1 MEFKDDEVYVGKDL
15 GGQDLEITADLIETY
30 IRATGDANGL
40 YRQGPSPIAPALI
53 LYNEVYNHWGWYLP
67 NIFGNLHGRQEWEIY
82 RPLARGERART
93 RCAVIDRYTK
103 RDREYIV
110 NEALAFDAKGRLAC
124 RGRTHQ
130 SFLMEAVPDG
140 LDAEAK
146 KKEKKERPPHPS
158 TVEGKRLDP
167 IERKITLDMSR
178 AFSGPSENYHTDEA
192 MAKQLGFPKVIVQGM
207 LSTCLVSDLMTR
219 NFGEGWYRGGR
230 MAVNLTGIVWAD
242 DTVVTRG
249 TITGLCPEGPHRRVT
264 LTVWGEKDD
273 GTLTLVGEAS
283 ALTDER

>member
-1 MEFKDDEVYVGKDL
+1 MDFKDDEVTVGKDL
-15 GGQDLEITADLIETY
+15 GGRDLEISAELIETY
-30 IRATGDANGL
+30 NRATGDASALVREGS
-40 YRQGPSPIAPALI
+40 PPIAPAL
-53 LYNEVYNHWGWYLP
+53 LFCNEVYNHGGWYLP
-67 NIFGNLHGRQEWEIY
+67 NIFGNLHARQEWEIY
-82 RPLARGERART
+82 RPIARGERVRT
-93 RCAVIDRYTK
+93 RCTVIDRYIK

-110 NEALAFDAKGRLAC
+110 NEALTFDGKGRLVC

-158 TVEGKRLDP
+158 TIEGRRIDP
-167 IERKITLDMSR
+167 IARKITLDMSR

-207 LSTCLVSDLMTR
+207 LSTCLVSGLMTR
-219 NFGEGWYRGGR
+219 RFGDGWTRGGR

-242 DTVVTRG
+242 DTVTTRG
-249 TITGLCPEGPHRRVT
+249 TITGVSPEGSHRRVT

-283 ALTDER
+283 ALADER

>member
-1 MEFKDDEVYVGKDL
+1 MEFKDDEVYAGKDL
-15 GGQDLEITADLIETY
+15 GGQDIDSSPELIENY
-30 IRATGDANGL
+30 IRATGDANPI
-40 YRQGPSPIAPALI
+40 YREGSPPIAPALI
-53 LYNEVYNHWGWYLP
+53 LCNEVYNHGGWYLP
-67 NIFGNLHGRQEWEIY
+67 NIFGNLHARQEWEVY
-82 RPLARGERART
+82 RPLTPGDRART
-93 RCAVIDRYTK
+93 RCTVIERYTK

-110 NEALAFDAKGRLAC
+110 NEALAFDGKGRLAC

-130 SFLMEAVPDG
+130 SFLMEAVPER
-140 LDAEAK
+140 LEAEAK
-146 KKEKKERPPHPS
+146 NKKKERPPHPA
-158 TVEGKRLDP
+158 TIEGTRLDP

-219 NFGEGWYRGGR
+219 DFGEGWYRGGR

-242 DTVVTRG
+242 DRVITRG
-249 TITGLCPEGPHRRVT
+249 TITGISPEGPHRRVHV
-264 LTVWGEKDD
+264 TVWGEKAD

>member
-15 GGQDLEITADLIETY
+15 GGQEIEITADLIENY
-30 IRATGDANGL
+30 IRATGDANALSLEGSL
-40 YRQGPSPIAPALI
+40 PMAPAL
-53 LYNEVYNHWGWYLP
+53 LFCNEVYNHGSWYLP
-67 NIFGNLHGRQEWEIY
+67 NIFGNLHARQEWEIY
-82 RPLARGERART
+82 RPLPRGERVRT
-93 RCAVIDRYTK
+93 RCTVIDRYAK

-110 NEALAFDAKGRLAC
+110 NEALAFDAMGRLAC

-130 SFLMEAVPDG
+130 SCLMEAVPGG
-140 LDAEAK
+140 LEAEAR
-146 KKEKKERPPHPS
+146 KKEKKVRPPHPS
-158 TVEGKRLDP
+158 TVEGKRLAP
-167 IERKITLDMSR
+167 IARKITLDMSR

-192 MAKQLGFPKVIVQGM
+192 MAKQLGFPRVIVQGM

-219 NFGEGWYRGGR
+219 HFGKGWTRGGR

-249 TITGLCPEGPHRRVT
+249 TITGLSPEGPHRRVT

-283 ALTDER
+283 ALEDGR

>member
-30 IRATGDANGL
+30 IRATGDANAL

-82 RPLARGERART
+82 RPLTRGERVRT

-110 NEALAFDAKGRLAC
+110 NEALTFDAKGRLAC

-219 NFGEGWYRGGR
+219 NFGEGWYLGGR

-242 DTVVTRG
+242 DAVITRG
-249 TITGLCPEGPHRRVT
+249 TITGLSPEGPHRRVT
-264 LTVWGEKDD
+264 LTVWGEKAD